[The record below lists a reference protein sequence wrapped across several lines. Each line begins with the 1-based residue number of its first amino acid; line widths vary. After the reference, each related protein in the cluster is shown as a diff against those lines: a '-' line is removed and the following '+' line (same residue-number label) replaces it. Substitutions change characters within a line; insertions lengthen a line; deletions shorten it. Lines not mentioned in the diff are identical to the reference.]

1 MPDPF
6 NVKKHPGER
15 TRVLSVTTARTK
27 REMETGRFDIHGVM
41 VFGAQL
47 HPVVTSSR
55 WYKEYGSTDPSEY
68 YLRFLINAVTAIT
81 TYATITTSATIKPIF
96 SILTI

>member
-1 MPDPF
+1 
-6 NVKKHPGER
+6 
-15 TRVLSVTTARTK
+15 
-27 REMETGRFDIHGVM
+27 METGRYDIHGVM

-55 WYKEYGSTDPSEY
+55 WYKEYGTTDPSEY
-68 YLRFLINAVTAIT
+68 YFKFLIIEVTAIA

-96 SILTI
+96 SMVTI